1 MDNNKT
7 CTIGIWDT
15 TIPGIQFD
23 ENGVS
28 NFCRLQQKMIADHP
42 RGEKGAKDWSAIVSK
57 MKIAGKG
64 KDYDCIVGVSGGV
77 DSSYLLY
84 LLKENGLRPLA
95 VNLDNGFNSKIA
107 VQNIFNVT
115 KALGIDLETYVVD
128 YHEIKALLR
137 AYMKASLP
145 WIDTPTDL
153 AIKAV
158 MYKYALKEGVKY
170 IIRGNDFRSE
180 GKQPK
185 EWTYADARQL
195 KYIYRKFEG
204 KLRLKTF
211 PKLSLL
217 KMVYAGLIKKI
228 KDIRPYYYIEYSKQE
243 AKKMLEEKYGWQD
256 YGGHHHEN
264 LFTKFV
270 MAYWLPEKFGID
282 KRKINLSAQVVSGH
296 ISRDKALEIISEPFA
311 DEKELL
317 ELKTYTIKKL
327 DLHEQEFQ
335 KIWEA
340 PNKKTF
346 DYPSNYNLIYKYIGY
361 FKPII
366 SKLYSFTPMSIT
378 ASEYISEKPK
388 S

>member
-1 MDNNKT
+1 MDKRI
-7 CTIGIWDT
+7 CSIGIWDS
-15 TIPGIQFD
+15 TIPGIEFD

-42 RGEKGAKDWSAIVSK
+42 RGEKGEKDWQKIVAN
-57 MKIAGKG
+57 MKAKGKG
-64 KDYDCIVGVSGGV
+64 RPYDCIVGVSGGV

-84 LLKENGLRPLA
+84 KLKNDGLRPLA
-95 VNLDNGFNSKIA
+95 VNLDNGFNSQIA
-107 VQNIFNVT
+107 VQNIFKVT
-115 KALGIDLETYVVD
+115 KALNIDLETYVVD
-128 YHEIKALLR
+128 YQEIKALLR

-158 MYKYALKEGVKY
+158 MYKYALQEGVKF
-170 IIRGNDFRSE
+170 IVRGNDFRSE

-185 EWTYADARQL
+185 EWTYSDSKQL

-204 KLRLKTF
+204 KPRLKTF
-211 PKLSLL
+211 PKWSFI
-217 KMVYAGLIKKI
+217 KMIYAGVIKKI
-228 KDIRPYYYIEYSKQE
+228 KDIRPFYYIEYSKQD
-243 AKKMLEEKYGWQD
+243 AKRFLQEKYDWVD

-270 MAYWLPEKFGID
+270 MAYWMPEKFGID

-296 ISRDKALEIISEPFA
+296 IGRDNALEIISEPFA
-311 DEKELL
+311 DERELQ

-327 DLHEQEFQ
+327 DLDEAEFE
-335 KIWEA
+335 KIWNR

-346 DYPSNYNLIYKYIGY
+346 DYPSNYNLIFKYIGY
-361 FKPII
+361 LKPIL
-366 SKLYSFTPMSIT
+366 SRLYSFTPMSVT
-378 ASEYISEKPK
+378 ASEFIKEKPQP
-388 S
+388 